1 MRFHGTLFFIY
12 SPSLYIRTAKCPTA
26 CGTSTPLS
34 KEPNI
39 RTGNISDLRT
49 ASVCFIQEE
58 LNNIPCILNGGTHV
72 IGACPVTTECIVA
85 MSSCENNNCSTPI
98 VPRVACKNN
107 TAKYHSRDTT
117 LFPSRLST
125 KTWGAGPKR
134 GNLEQKTVRLALSA
148 SRQTTKSLIAAMKKS
163 PCATNACEEY
173 LLR

>member
-1 MRFHGTLFFIY
+1 MYLDTYADFTFLVLSEVYDLFHLLCIISCFFV
-12 SPSLYIRTAKCPTA
+12 CVPTEVVFR
-26 CGTSTPLS
+26 S
-34 KEPNI
+34 
-39 RTGNISDLRT
+39 R
-49 ASVCFIQEE
+49 
-58 LNNIPCILNGGTHV
+58 V